1 MDFQLLDRCLSRP
14 ILIGCINRADDERGF
29 GRAADSGELPQM
41 IPAPVSQ
48 RNVEFL
54 GFMISHAA
62 AQERFFAFLPQKAH
76 RRVKSSL

>member
-1 MDFQLLDRCLSRP
+1 
-14 ILIGCINRADDERGF
+14 
-29 GRAADSGELPQM
+29 M

-48 RNVEFL
+48 RNVKFL

-62 AQERFFAFLPQKAH
+62 AQERFFAFLPQNAH